1 MSESIL
7 QSRLQET
14 SVLARSAQQHM
25 ARLQSR
31 IFESYQT
38 ALDKAELALELQQN
52 FTTCQQAFHSGQ
64 QNEEKARAEM
74 RALRSKFSTL
84 AQVSSAP
91 HAESVAMI
99 TTLPISEALMQ
110 EESYWLTESDR

>member
-1 MSESIL
+1 MSESNL

-14 SVLARSAQQHM
+14 SVLARTAQQHM

-52 FTTCQQAFHSGQ
+52 FTTCQ
-64 QNEEKARAEM
+64 
-74 RALRSKFSTL
+74 
-84 AQVSSAP
+84 
-91 HAESVAMI
+91 
-99 TTLPISEALMQ
+99 
-110 EESYWLTESDR
+110 